1 MWVFFF
7 SSRRRHTRCALVT
20 GVQTCALPIFG
31 KHGIVRALDRE
42 AREDQRIGLAI
53 TAFAE
58 RRAVFDTFVTDA
70 PQEIAHVHRQRAR
83 QLGVGH
89 QPLFPNVSR
98 CSTIFSAAS
107 SGLMAV
113 VSIRISGASGG
124 S

>member
-1 MWVFFF
+1 M
-7 SSRRRHTRCALVT
+7 
-20 GVQTCALPIFG
+20 
-31 KHGIVRALDRE
+31 
-42 AREDQRIGLAI
+42 GLAI

-113 VSIRISGASGG
+113 VRSEEHTSELQSLMRISYALFCSKTQKNTTVLDIQTIT
-124 S
+124 SCSV

>member
-1 MWVFFF
+1 M
-7 SSRRRHTRCALVT
+7 
-20 GVQTCALPIFG
+20 
-31 KHGIVRALDRE
+31 
-42 AREDQRIGLAI
+42 GLAI

-124 S
+124 SSGRSMPMKFFICPLRAFLLCRKSLVVGKGV

>member
-1 MWVFFF
+1 M
-7 SSRRRHTRCALVT
+7 
-20 GVQTCALPIFG
+20 
-31 KHGIVRALDRE
+31 
-42 AREDQRIGLAI
+42 GLAI

-113 VSIRISGASGG
+113 VSIRSEERRVGKECVRTCRSRLSPYHSKKHAHDDTERSDITKRLDP
-124 S
+124 